1 MDILELIHIEN
12 QQNQCKPHKCTME
25 SCNKAFGNK
34 GREPKKNAFI
44 NKSRLG
50 RRSDLARHLR
60 IHTNERYCALHNAPF
75 PILFTHHHFTIVDLM
90 YVKNLD
96 VEKVSFSVQHSKF
109 TSEHTLAKDLMYVNL
124 KTVRRT
130 LAIVHL

>member
-34 GREPKKNAFI
+34 ETKNLKMIAYI

-60 IHTNERYCALHNAPF
+60 IHTNERYVYSLHTPF
-75 PILFTHHHFTIVDLM
+75 FLVFTNCFKI
-90 YVKNLD
+90 
-96 VEKVSFSVQHSKF
+96 
-109 TSEHTLAKDLMYVNL
+109 
-124 KTVRRT
+124 
-130 LAIVHL
+130 